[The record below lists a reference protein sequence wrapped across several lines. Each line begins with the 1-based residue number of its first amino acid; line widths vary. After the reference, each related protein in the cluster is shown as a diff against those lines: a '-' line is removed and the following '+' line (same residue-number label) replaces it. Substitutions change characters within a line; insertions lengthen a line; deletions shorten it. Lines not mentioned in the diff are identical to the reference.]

1 MLLFCEF
8 VNLNCAYRCVTVEY
22 ELSVMDNLY
31 LLRKVRKPLKLNVE
45 RESRSIH
52 MMTYQQSLGLG
63 LGRQLSESIR
73 IQMTVSLAHKI
84 SIERHES
91 KRCSMSDTYNDCYWL
106 KSNYY
111 QSAKFG
117 SVVGSVWI
125 VDQYLEAV
133 LDQLR
138 DRQSLLFGFCKA
150 HNQKSR
156 EKTLLVFTL
165 LLVS

>member
-1 MLLFCEF
+1 
-8 VNLNCAYRCVTVEY
+8 
-22 ELSVMDNLY
+22 
-31 LLRKVRKPLKLNVE
+31 
-45 RESRSIH
+45 
-52 MMTYQQSLGLG
+52 MMTHQQSLELG

-156 EKTLLVFTL
+156 EKTLLVFAL

>member
-1 MLLFCEF
+1 VLLFCEF

-73 IQMTVSLAHKI
+73 FQMTVSLAHKI

-111 QSAKFG
+111 QSAKIWISCGIGLDRGSIFGGSFG
-117 SVVGSVWI
+117 STPRSTITSVRF
-125 VDQYLEAV
+125 L
-133 LDQLR
+133 
-138 DRQSLLFGFCKA
+138 
-150 HNQKSR
+150 
-156 EKTLLVFTL
+156 
-165 LLVS
+165 